1 MNHTRIETIRTN
13 NHRPEARQRLY
24 EAMEAEEAEIWQT
37 IEREGITNWVEI
49 FQKRVNE
56 SPDAIVV
63 KEVESGQSYTYRE
76 LDEAS
81 DSVCHFILAHSSTDR
96 IGINY
101 PNSFLFL
108 SALIGVNK
116 AGRLAVLFNHREPS
130 ARLVE
135 LAKRSG
141 VKEVF
146 GHAIEG
152 REHWDIATVIKTD
165 ETLEKR
171 FDVYPTTLEDPAF
184 VIFTS
189 GTSGPS
195 KPALFSH
202 RRMIGA
208 GVAWSLRTAM
218 DENDCCYIAL
228 PLFHGNG
235 LAVAFSSVIFAKA
248 HAVLRQKFSVSAFWE
263 DVNRYGATHMV
274 YIGELWRY
282 LLNRDEGGDNPNHSL
297 KVIFGNGLTKPL
309 WEKVTARY
317 GIEHVVEH
325 FGATEMPAGALTN
338 WFDIPGFC
346 GYIPPQDERNKM
358 MVLVDEEF
366 HVVPDEVP
374 GEALF
379 KVESGHYRGYL
390 DPSLDEAKL
399 VRNLFEEGDLW
410 WRSGDLLKRNSEGFY
425 TFVDRLGDTY
435 RYKGENVACSDV
447 EEAIRQSGDF
457 EEVVVYG
464 MELPGI
470 DGKIGVASLVPAQ
483 GWSSDELPTLLT
495 RLRERLADHA
505 LPYFIRIGHEKHPTT
520 STLKIQKSK
529 LVKEGLEGC
538 YAHESYVL
546 IEGVYRPMD
555 EALYEALK
563 NGTVVPSLKRIG

>member
-1 MNHTRIETIRTN
+1 
-13 NHRPEARQRLY
+13 
-24 EAMEAEEAEIWQT
+24 MEANEASIWQRV
-37 IEREGITNWVEI
+37 EAKNVTNWVEI
-49 FQKRVNE
+49 FQERAKEYADR
-56 SPDAIVV
+56 IVV
-63 KEVESGQSYTYRE
+63 KEVETKKCYTYSD
-76 LDEAS
+76 LDRAS
-81 DSVCHFILAHSSTDR
+81 DQICHFILSKSKSDR
-96 IGINY
+96 IGINF

-108 SALIGVNK
+108 AALIGINK

-135 LAKRSG
+135 LAKRSR
-141 VKEVF
+141 VVEVF
-146 GHAIEG
+146 GNSIEG
-152 REHWDIATVIKTD
+152 CVKWDIEKAIALSD
-165 ETLEKR
+165 GLEKK
-171 FDVYPTTLEDPAF
+171 FDVYSTTLEDPAF

-218 DENDCCYIAL
+218 DENDSCYISL

-235 LAVAFSSVIFAKA
+235 LAVAFSSVIFAGA
-248 HAVLRQKFSVSAFWE
+248 NAVLRKKFSVSSFWE
-263 DVNRYGATHMV
+263 DVNSYKCTHMV

-282 LLNRDEGGDNPNHSL
+282 LLNRYKDGVNPNRSL
-297 KVIFGNGLTKPL
+297 KVIFGNGLTKNL
-309 WEKVTARY
+309 YRSVTAHFS
-317 GIEHVVEH
+317 IEHVVEH

-358 MVLVDEEF
+358 MVLVDENF
-366 HVVPDEVP
+366 NVVPDEVP

-399 VRNLFEEGDLW
+399 VRNLFKEGDLW
-410 WRSGDLLKRNSEGFY
+410 WRSGDLLKRNSDGFY
-425 TFVDRLGDTY
+425 IFVDRLGDTY

-447 EEAIRQSGDF
+447 EEAIRQIGEF

-464 MELPGI
+464 IELPKI
-470 DGKIGVASLVPAQ
+470 DGKIGVASLVPAKK
-483 GWSSDELPTLLT
+483 WSPDILPVFLT
-495 RLRERLADHA
+495 EMRKRVADHA
-505 LPYFIRIGHEKHPTT
+505 LPYFLKIVNEKHQTT
-520 STLKIQKSK
+520 STLKIQKSRLSNEGLK
-529 LVKEGLEGC
+529 GFKEGC
-538 YAHESYVL
+538 CYVL
-546 IEGVYRPMD
+546 IDGEYTPMD
-555 EALYEALK
+555 DEIYSKLN
-563 NGTVVPSLKRIG
+563 NGTLVPSLKRGK